1 MCPSDTFLIFI
12 VISVVD
18 IQLRKIVRYEKFYEY
33 IIAEEQR
40 NYASQSQRKGHYIST
55 TKNISE
61 GHKSSQLLHCIILK
75 NATKIENT

>member
-1 MCPSDTFLIFI
+1 MKGKL
-12 VISVVD
+12 
-18 IQLRKIVRYEKFYEY
+18 